1 LEDRQPGRKLQFYEG
16 FLKHGRKHFASHS
29 TPDLTPCVRCG
40 SPTSTELCGVC
51 RLKAMMTSEADLP
64 EARDNVLDSGQQA

>member
-51 RLKAMMTSEADLP
+51 RLKAMMASAIASDQPTDDGL
-64 EARDNVLDSGQQA
+64 